1 MSLPRH
7 LFSTGLSIAMAALSL
22 HAEPAAPTG
31 VMTSQWRGRRVA
43 FLGDSITDKCH
54 VGTTKNYWQYLGEE
68 LGLEPLVYG
77 INGHDWR
84 GVMGQAERLK
94 AEQGDR
100 VDAIFIFAGTNDF
113 NGGCPLGTWWE
124 MTQETINSHGQTLTK
139 PRRRLSLDAQTFRGR
154 INRVLS
160 YLRQEFPSQQLVL
173 MTPIHRG
180 YANFGGANVQ
190 PEESFPND
198 AGIYLETYVG
208 ALREAADIWATEL
221 IDLYRI
227 SGLHPL
233 TASHS
238 VFFHDA
244 KTDLPHP
251 SAAGHF
257 RIAQAMKHRMLA
269 MPASFRQP

>member
-22 HAEPAAPTG
+22 HAEPAAPTD

-160 YLRQEFPSQQLVL
+160 YLRQEFPS
-173 MTPIHRG
+173 
-180 YANFGGANVQ
+180 
-190 PEESFPND
+190 
-198 AGIYLETYVG
+198 
-208 ALREAADIWATEL
+208 
-221 IDLYRI
+221 
-227 SGLHPL
+227 
-233 TASHS
+233 
-238 VFFHDA
+238 
-244 KTDLPHP
+244 
-251 SAAGHF
+251 
-257 RIAQAMKHRMLA
+257 
-269 MPASFRQP
+269 